1 MVVLDL
7 SLAYRMTITSV
18 VCPVNMFNVVVSYE
32 QGHSVVTVTITS
44 SEYIIEYGKGLKM
57 VINKDDCDTDRLF
70 QLCTVHPFAIEGL
83 GQLITS
89 AGLCFDLVLECTQTK
104 IG

>member
-44 SEYIIEYGKGLKM
+44 SG
-57 VINKDDCDTDRLF
+57 
-70 QLCTVHPFAIEGL
+70 
-83 GQLITS
+83 
-89 AGLCFDLVLECTQTK
+89 
-104 IG
+104 

>member
-18 VCPVNMFNVVVSYE
+18 VCPVNRFNVVVTYE
-32 QGHSVVTVTITS
+32 QGYSVITVTITR
-44 SEYIIEYGKGLKM
+44 SEYIIEYGDTWKI
-57 VINKDDCDTDRLF
+57 VIQKNDCDTDRLF
-70 QLCTVHPFAIEGL
+70 QLCMVHPFTIEGL